1 MAAPLIAGVV
11 VVSRFILTKGLTK
24 AVKKFG
30 QKVVDRTRKSKT
42 FKEMIKNPPMTTGQK
57 VIAAGSAATGVVG
70 TAGVL
75 GGFYTVKKGRD
86 NRKLQDERKK
96 AESKSKKDI
105 KVELLEEKQ
114 KKTSSNKNKN
124 PRIKQSKKLDTYER

>member
-30 QKVVDRTRKSKT
+30 QKAVDRTRKSKT

-57 VIAAGSAATGVVG
+57 VIAGGSAATGAVG
-70 TAGVL
+70 TAGV
-75 GGFYTVKKGRD
+75 GAGFYTVKKTGD
-86 NRKLQDERKK
+86 FRKLQDKRKE
-96 AESKSKKDI
+96 AESKSKKNI

-114 KKTSSNKNKN
+114 TKTSNKNKN
-124 PRIKQSKKLDTYER
+124 PKLKVKKKFDTYSRG